1 MRAAASAAA
10 AAAAH
15 TAIPLTPSLPP
26 SLLPLAHTQ
35 IASERKQAQD
45 SLHEAITALTAARS
59 TVAALEAEA
68 KDTSPR
74 DGE

>member
-1 MRAAASAAA
+1 MRAAA
-10 AAAAH
+10 AAAAAQQH
-15 TAIPLTPSLPP
+15 ALPHPALTPSLPH
-26 SLLPLAHTQ
+26 SFLAHTQ

-74 DGE
+74 